1 MSILTPL
8 LNKVA
13 DGTMLSQ
20 EEAEQ
25 AFAYLMSGEAEE
37 IEIAGFLM
45 ALRTRGESVDEIT
58 AATRVMREKS
68 LKVQAPPGTIDTCGT
83 GGSGQNT
90 YNISTAVAFIVAACG
105 VPVAKHG
112 NRATS
117 SKCGSADVLRA
128 LGVRPDISPEK
139 IEKCLS
145 KAGIGFLF
153 APNHHPAMKY
163 VGPVRA
169 KLATRSIFNLL
180 GPLCNPASAKRQLM
194 GVFSK
199 AWLPHLAHAF
209 SNLGSERAWVVHGAD
224 GLDELSTSG
233 VNDISELRNGK
244 IRNFELAPEDI
255 GLARADINDF
265 RGGEPE
271 ENAKA
276 LESLLDGEKSPYR
289 DVVLFNAA
297 AALTVAGDS
306 DDIRN
311 GLQRA
316 TEALDGGEAKRR
328 LELLVSVS
336 NEDS

>member
-25 AFAYLMSGEAEE
+25 AFTYLMSGEAEE

-128 LGVRPDISPEK
+128 LGVRPDVPPEK
-139 IEKCLS
+139 IEKCLN

-233 VNDISELRNGK
+233 VNDISELRDGK
-244 IRNFELAPEDI
+244 IRNFELAPEEI

-265 RGGEPE
+265 RGGGPD

-306 DDIRN
+306 DDIRDS
-311 GLQRA
+311 LHRA
-316 TEALDGGEAKRR
+316 TEALDSGEAKRR